1 VREQINPD
9 AHGFYFG
16 SRFKYPAAD
25 SGLMQ
30 REPER
35 QSANAGAD
43 DNDIV
48 HVSSRPAC
56 LLSHCPDETRL
67 VSALSIKAPETT
79 KFPAAHPSRLLPQ
92 DKVAYNEQL
101 QLWAFG
107 GTMTGSTL
115 LSRFAIGAG
124 GALILGTLTLTAIAP
139 TTMALA
145 QTQPSPAPAAAPQ
158 FPPTATINTPGY
170 PGVGPAD
177 PKLRITS
184 LPNGKKVYLLPATL
198 ETTQWGWFDNAQPPV
213 LRVNSGDTIVLETMM
228 HSHNQV
234 VPGTTIEQIKKTR
247 TDFPGRGPH
256 TLTGPIYVEGAQPG
270 DVLKVTLNKIVP
282 RAYATNFNVPGM
294 FGQFPTVYADG
305 QVKYVYLDLDKM
317 TTEFLPG
324 VVIPLKPFP
333 GTLAVAR
340 KEPGRYSS
348 VPPGEFAGNMDI
360 RDFVAGSSLYVPVH
374 VPGALLWTGDSHAGQ
389 GNGEVNLTAL
399 ETAYK
404 EFNITVEV
412 IKGKPLDF
420 PRIETKKSWI
430 SMGFDQDLNKAWT
443 QAKAQTI
450 KLIAELRGVSPEQA
464 EKLMPTSSDC
474 RISQV
479 VNVKKGIHC
488 LNPKNAREKEDLER
502 PTKETPKYL
511 VSAAKD
517 ADLNKAMNDASMG
530 MIKMLETDKKIARLD
545 AYGLAS
551 VAMDCRIGAISDT
564 EKNVHCVVPK
574 SIWVK
579 H

>member
-1 VREQINPD
+1 MTLAP
-9 AHGFYFG
+9 
-16 SRFKYPAAD
+16 
-25 SGLMQ
+25 
-30 REPER
+30 
-35 QSANAGAD
+35 
-43 DNDIV
+43 
-48 HVSSRPAC
+48 
-56 LLSHCPDETRL
+56 TRL
-67 VSALSIKAPETT
+67 ALG
-79 KFPAAHPSRLLPQ
+79 AA
-92 DKVAYNEQL
+92 
-101 QLWAFG
+101 
-107 GTMTGSTL
+107 
-115 LSRFAIGAG
+115 
-124 GALILGTLTLTAIAP
+124 GALIAA
-139 TTMALA
+139 AAYA
-145 QTQPSPAPAAAPQ
+145 QTPPPPAPAPAASAAPAS
-158 FPPTATINTPGY
+158 PYAPTATLNSGY

-177 PKLRITS
+177 DNKLRS
-184 LPNGKKVYLLPATL
+184 VAQPNGKKLWVLPATL
-198 ETTQWGWFDNAQPPV
+198 ETTQWGWFDNAQAPV
-213 LRVNSGDTIVLETMM
+213 LRVKSGDTIALETMM

-234 VPGTTIEQIKKTR
+234 IPGATIEQIKKLR

-256 TLTGPIYVEGAQPG
+256 TLTGPIYIEEAQPG
-270 DVLKVTLNKIVP
+270 DVLKVTINKIVP
-282 RAYATNFNVPGM
+282 RAYATNFNVPGL
-294 FGQFPTVYADG
+294 FGQFPKEFPDG
-305 QVKYVYLDLDKM
+305 QVKYLYLDLDKM

-389 GNGEVNLTAL
+389 GNGEVNLTAI

-420 PRIETKKSWI
+420 PRIETTKSWI

-443 QAKAQTI
+443 QAKAQTV
-450 KLIAELRGVSPEQA
+450 KLMAELRGVSPEQA

-474 RISQV
+474 RVSQV

-488 LNPKNAREKEDLER
+488 LNSKNARDKEDLER
-502 PTKETPKYL
+502 PTKETSKYL

-551 VAMDCRIGAISDT
+551 VAMDCRVGAISET
-564 EKNVHCVVPK
+564 EKNVHCLLPK
-574 SIWVK
+574 SLWVK
-579 H
+579 Q